1 MYVESS
7 PINCAVSLP
16 VHVAYAFELAFI
28 STQIRINNNN
38 YSPCNGVNSNSIACT
53 FQAEFNRHL
62 RETLKTNDCMTKTAE
77 TLPYAHLLG
86 DAGMLQRKTWHNTQ
100 DIQFET
106 FDTKCN

>member
-7 PINCAVSLP
+7 PIDCAVSLP

-62 RETLKTNDCMTKTAE
+62 RETLNTNDCMTKTALA
-77 TLPYAHLLG
+77 LPWAYLKNDGELF
-86 DAGMLQRKTWHNTQ
+86 DKIKYHNTQ
-100 DIQFET
+100 SIDFSIFPQ
-106 FDTKCN
+106 KCP